1 MLIGEVSERSGVS
14 SRMLRH
20 YDALGLVAP
29 SARTV
34 GGYRDYS
41 AADLERLVRVEGL
54 RTLGMSLGEIR
65 RALDDPAFAPDVLIG
80 DLVAQ
85 TRQRIEQEQELLVR
99 LQSVDVTRPLDW
111 AAVLRT
117 VRLLRDLRSE
127 HAAMRQRAALSAG
140 ADVPAPAAPL
150 VEALLAES
158 DPNVAGALRW
168 ALATRGDS
176 VLALG
181 RGLSRDDPEVRR
193 RAVLALT
200 AIPGAESTALL
211 LDALDDPD
219 PQVRRHA
226 ALALGARGRTEAVP
240 ALIELVAV
248 GASDVEAAGLLASLA
263 EDDHVGARVMH
274 AFVGIL
280 DDPGAPPGA
289 RHRVAQALGELYGT
303 DVEALIHRLT
313 GDDDPAVAR
322 SARALLAM
330 RV

>member
-41 AADLERLVRVEGL
+41 VADLERLVQVEGL
-54 RTLGMSLGEIR
+54 RTLGMSLAEIR
-65 RALDDPAFAPDVLIG
+65 RALDGPAVAPDVLIG

-85 TRQRIEQEQELLVR
+85 TRRRIEQEQELLGR
-99 LQSVDVTRPLDW
+99 LQSIDVTRPLDW

-117 VRLLRDLRSE
+117 VRLLRDLGSE
-127 HAAMRQRAALSAG
+127 HAAMRQRAALSVG
-140 ADVPAPAAPL
+140 AQVHAPTALL

-158 DPNVAGALRW
+158 DTNVAGALRW
-168 ALATRGDS
+168 ALAMRSDS

-181 RGLSRDDPEVRR
+181 PGLSRDDPEVRR
-193 RAVLALT
+193 RAVLALA
-200 AIPGAESTALL
+200 AIPGAESAALL
-211 LDALDDPD
+211 LDALDDAD

-226 ALALGARGRTEAVP
+226 ALTLGARGRNEAVP
-240 ALIELVAV
+240 VLIDLVET
-248 GASDVEAAGLLASLA
+248 GSRDVEAAGLLGSLA
-263 EDDHVGARVMH
+263 EDDRVGARVIH
-274 AFVGIL
+274 AFLGIL
-280 DDPGAPPGA
+280 DDVRSQPGA
-289 RHRVAQALGELYGT
+289 RHRVAQALGELHGS
-303 DVEALIHRLT
+303 DVEAMLQGLT

-322 SARALLAM
+322 TARALLAM